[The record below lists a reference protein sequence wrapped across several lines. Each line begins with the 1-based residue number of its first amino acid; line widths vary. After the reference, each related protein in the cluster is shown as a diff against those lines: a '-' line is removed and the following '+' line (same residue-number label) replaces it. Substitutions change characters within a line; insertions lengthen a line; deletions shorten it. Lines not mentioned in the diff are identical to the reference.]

1 MRRSFA
7 YAFGPGRNE
16 YLVRLV
22 FLAGEERSPA
32 ALAVALLAPALAA
45 RQRT

>member
-7 YAFGPGRNE
+7 YAFVPGRNE